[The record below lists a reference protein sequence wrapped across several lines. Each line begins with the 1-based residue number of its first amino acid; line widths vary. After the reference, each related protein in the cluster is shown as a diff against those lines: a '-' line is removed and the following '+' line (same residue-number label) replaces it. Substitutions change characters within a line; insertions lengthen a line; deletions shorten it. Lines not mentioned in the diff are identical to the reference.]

1 MVIIVYE
8 IFLHERFR
16 IDTLNRPLLFIPE
29 YELCRCHYVLV
40 CTSLPLKVVG
50 LVSDAIADMMEGYFL
65 RLWLNS
71 QQPSQE
77 TEDTHMEMLQK
88 LLAAKPQ
95 LKQTLSLD
103 CNSVNPSHTL
113 DLCTHYLC
121 HGCLLGRSCEAAA
134 LVAGIPVPLFP
145 MMSLLSHSIAMAVLW
160 NLPLLRDQVGAST
173 GHYYRIRALERLE
186 SFRDSNA
193 KTLLQNYIASGGIMS

>member
-1 MVIIVYE
+1 M
-8 IFLHERFR
+8 
-16 IDTLNRPLLFIPE
+16 
-29 YELCRCHYVLV
+29 
-40 CTSLPLKVVG
+40 CTPLPLKVVG
-50 LVSDAIADMMEGYFL
+50 LVSNAIADMMEGHFL

-71 QQPSQE
+71 PQSSRE
-77 TEDTHMEMLQK
+77 TEKTHVEMLQK

-95 LKQTLSLD
+95 LKQTLHPN

-134 LVAGIPVPLFP
+134 IVAGVPAPLLP
-145 MMSLLSHSIAMAVLW
+145 MISLLSHSIAMAVLW
-160 NLPLLRDQVGAST
+160 NLPLLSDQVDVST
-173 GHYYRIRALERLE
+173 GHYYRIKALERLE

-193 KTLLQNYIASGGIMS
+193 KSLLQNFIASGEIMLSL